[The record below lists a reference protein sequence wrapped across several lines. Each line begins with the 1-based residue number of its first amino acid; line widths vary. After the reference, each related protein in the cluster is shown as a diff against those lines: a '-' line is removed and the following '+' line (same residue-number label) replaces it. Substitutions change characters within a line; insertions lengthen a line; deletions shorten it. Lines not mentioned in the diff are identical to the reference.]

1 MRNLVT
7 GGILLLGVIGRYFV
21 LQNQLPTTV
30 ILIAVAIF
38 LIIIGA
44 VELTIE
50 FEDVKKPEDETK

>member
-7 GGILLLGVIGRYFV
+7 GGVLLLGVIGRYFI
-21 LQNQLPTTV
+21 LQNQLPATV

-50 FEDVKKPEDETK
+50 FEDETKPEDETK

>member
-1 MRNLVT
+1 MRNLVI
-7 GGILLLGVIGRYFV
+7 GGVLLLGVIGRYFV
-21 LQNQLPTTV
+21 LQNQLLTTV

-50 FEDVKKPEDETK
+50 FEDETKPEDETK